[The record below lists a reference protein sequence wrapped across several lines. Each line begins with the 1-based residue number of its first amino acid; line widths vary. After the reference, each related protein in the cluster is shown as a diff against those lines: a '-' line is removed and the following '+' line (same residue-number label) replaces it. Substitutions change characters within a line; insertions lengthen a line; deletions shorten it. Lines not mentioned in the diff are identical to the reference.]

1 VNRPEKLYYKI
12 GEVAAMLDLKTHVLR
27 FWETEFPQL
36 KPVKSSTNQRLYRRE
51 DVETALLIK
60 DLLYQRG
67 FTISGA
73 RQQLKADAQKK
84 LPQVG
89 KATAQ
94 EVLKDI
100 QRDLQRIRQRLVKHD
115 V

>member
-1 VNRPEKLYYKI
+1 LNRPEKLYYKI
-12 GEVAAMLDLKTHVLR
+12 GEVAEILELKTHVLR
-27 FWETEFPQL
+27 FWETEFQQL

-84 LPQVG
+84 IPQVDN
-89 KATAQ
+89 ATAQ
-94 EVLKDI
+94 QVLKDI
-100 QRDLQRIRQRLVKHD
+100 KEDIQRIRRRLVESD
-115 V
+115 A

>member
-1 VNRPEKLYYKI
+1 MNKPEKLYYKI
-12 GEVAAMLDLKTHVLR
+12 GEVAAMLDVKTHVLR

-73 RQQLKADAQKK
+73 RQQFKVGARKK
-84 LPQVG
+84 MPQVD
-89 KATAQ
+89 KVTAP
-94 EVLKDI
+94 ELLKDI
-100 QRDLQRIRQRLVKHD
+100 KKDLLRIRQRLVEPGA
-115 V
+115 